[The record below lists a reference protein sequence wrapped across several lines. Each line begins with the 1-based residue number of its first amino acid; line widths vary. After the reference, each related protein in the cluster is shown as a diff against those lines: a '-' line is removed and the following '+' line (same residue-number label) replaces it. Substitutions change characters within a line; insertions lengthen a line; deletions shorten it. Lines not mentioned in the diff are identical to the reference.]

1 LVVAA
6 WAVAACTLPSWLGGE
21 QASLPVQIDAP
32 PPQPTVPT
40 VQLHF
45 QMWESTA
52 DEERQ
57 LRTSVEAFA
66 EQFPTIAMTFTVAA
80 GNDSEVRAML
90 ARDPPDVFVAPSFA
104 LPDLVQ
110 QGALAPL
117 DERPASQATLPP
129 MILEAIVIDGRRY
142 CAPRDLTGLAL
153 QYNKAAF
160 DAAGLAHPDASW
172 TWAELR
178 AAAESL
184 TNTTIG
190 THGLVLNN
198 DFSRWLPFL
207 FQAGGRVFSDD
218 GRQMAINSP
227 EAQSAL
233 ALFVEMVQSGH
244 ATTPQG
250 ASALWPGE
258 ALGNGE
264 AAMAIEG
271 NWIVPYLEE
280 NFPTLDYGIAELP
293 AGAQGKATV
302 AFLTCYVVSADSQQ
316 LAAARRLVEHLTQPS
331 NLAAWWRL
339 GRSLPVHLE
348 QQDAWRQ
355 QFPEQAAFLDGLP
368 YARLWQFPPGF
379 GEVVTTANMGFGE
392 AFAGLRTAEDVL
404 GEIEA
409 VGNDVLNR

>member
-1 LVVAA
+1 
-6 WAVAACTLPSWLGGE
+6 
-21 QASLPVQIDAP
+21 
-32 PPQPTVPT
+32 

-45 QMWESTA
+45 QVWESAA

-57 LRTSVEAFA
+57 MRAFVEAFA
-66 EQFPTIAMTFTVAA
+66 EQNPTIAITFTVAA
-80 GNDSEVRAML
+80 GSDSEVRAML
-90 ARDPPDVFVAPSFA
+90 ARNSPDVFVVPSFA

-117 DERPASQATLPP
+117 AEAASSQATLSP
-129 MILEAIVIDGRRY
+129 MLQDAIMIEGRRY
-142 CAPRDLTGLAL
+142 CAPRDLSVLAL

-160 DAAGLAHPDASW
+160 DAAGLAYPSASW

-178 AAAESL
+178 ASAETL
-184 TNTTIG
+184 TNTMIG

-207 FQAGGRVFSDD
+207 FQAGGRVLSDD
-218 GRQMAINSP
+218 GRQMAVNSP
-227 EAQSAL
+227 EAQAAL
-233 ALFVEMVQSGH
+233 SLFVEMIQSGH
-244 ATTPQG
+244 AATPQA

-293 AGAQGKATV
+293 AGVQGKATL
-302 AFLTCYVVSADSQQ
+302 AFLTCYVVSAGSQE
-316 LAAARRLVEHLTQPS
+316 LPAAHRLVEHLTLLS

-339 GRSLPVHLE
+339 GRSLPVHVE

-355 QFPEQAAFLDGLP
+355 QFPDRAAFLDGLA

-379 GEVVTTANMGFGE
+379 GEVVTTANAGFDE
-392 AFAGLRTAEDVL
+392 AFVGLRTAEDAL
-404 GEIEA
+404 AEIEA
-409 VGNDVLNR
+409 MGNEVLNR